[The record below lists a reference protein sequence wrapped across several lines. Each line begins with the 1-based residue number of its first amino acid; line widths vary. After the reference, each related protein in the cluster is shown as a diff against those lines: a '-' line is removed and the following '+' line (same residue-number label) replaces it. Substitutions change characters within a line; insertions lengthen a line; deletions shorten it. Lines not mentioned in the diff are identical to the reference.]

1 MVCGSYPEFYWIPC
15 ELDCFQIVP
24 LLRIVLTSSASLLLS
39 CFPHESVAVLSS
51 AASLRIC
58 HGQICTLS
66 KHTCLHISCQAGLLS
81 YLPYLPSSKG
91 VENPLT
97 QQETNESASKS
108 EFMVCFFEGGWEAV
122 LSPRTSFPL
131 ACGIE
136 TS

>member
-1 MVCGSYPEFYWIPC
+1 M
-15 ELDCFQIVP
+15 VP

-66 KHTCLHISCQAGLLS
+66 KHTCQAGLLS
-81 YLPYLPSSKG
+81 YLLYLPSSKG

-97 QQETNESASKS
+97 QQETNESASES
-108 EFMVCFFEGGWEAV
+108 EFMVCFFEGGREAV